1 VSDDA
6 AVHDIE
12 IGELPPAVSQFCFWF
27 VSVCTLTPELVVVFV
42 MVVVLVSANAKCT
55 ALPVNTAAIAEIEAN
70 AINVL

>member
-1 VSDDA
+1 
-6 AVHDIE
+6 
-12 IGELPPAVSQFCFWF
+12 
-27 VSVCTLTPELVVVFV
+27 